1 MAEANPDTG
10 TITDEA
16 AMDLMFEEQGAN
28 LDAPDQAAQTA
39 EVAEGD
45 QPDAANDDQQ
55 DIPADPDQ
63 PAAPMF
69 TVKID
74 GKDMQVSQDELIS
87 GYQRQADYTRKTQE
101 IAREREVITSGTSE
115 LKAALQFWATPQQEE
130 PNWTYLAQQMDP
142 REFNQLRA
150 KWDTAQGRSR
160 QARALYDRIVQQ
172 EQSTL
177 LQREQAALFERIPEW
192 SNRDTARA
200 ELSSIVKAAGEFGF
214 TEQEVGAVTDHRVI
228 LMARELARLKGA
240 DRALAT
246 QKQATPQ
253 ARVTPQGR
261 ARTDDTAARN
271 QKLLDNLKRTGSD
284 DAAMALILGG

>member
-1 MAEANPDTG
+1 
-10 TITDEA
+10 
-16 AMDLMFEEQGAN
+16 
-28 LDAPDQAAQTA
+28 
-39 EVAEGD
+39 
-45 QPDAANDDQQ
+45 
-55 DIPADPDQ
+55 
-63 PAAPMF
+63 
-69 TVKID
+69 
-74 GKDMQVSQDELIS
+74 
-87 GYQRQADYTRKTQE
+87 
-101 IAREREVITSGTSE
+101 
-115 LKAALQFWATPQQEE
+115 
-130 PNWTYLAQQMDP
+130 MDP

-172 EQSTL
+172 EQSAL
-177 LQREQAALFERIPEW
+177 LQREQAALLERIPEW

>member
-28 LDAPDQAAQTA
+28 LDTPDQAAQTA

-130 PNWTYLAQQMDP
+130 PNWTDLAQQMDP

-177 LQREQAALFERIPEW
+177 LQREQAALLERIPEW